1 MNTHWKR
8 PRSWEGLK
16 AEGEEGSRG
25 GDGWMA
31 KESEMTEA
39 TWQARGVQCVCM
51 VACFVLFQIRDCIAC
66 FNAGG
71 NAREE
76 G

>member
-1 MNTHWKR
+1 MDREAWQATVH
-8 PRSWEGLK
+8 GV
-16 AEGEEGSRG
+16 AEP
-25 GDGWMA
+25 
-31 KESEMTEA
+31 EMTEA
-39 TWQARGVQCVCM
+39 TWHARGVQCVCI